1 MSLDHH
7 GPHLRSRPPSLI
19 YQLVMSVSTTLSLC
33 ISYSYYTAG
42 IADLADPLAG
52 INVDQAGQGGW
63 QMPSNSL
70 PSLALNPRASKLGG
84 GSAKPKLSLSGFGT
98 PASSPSPHPAPLQT
112 SIPPAI
118 TARRPALLNAP
129 SAASMTPS
137 RGSDTPSLK
146 LAIPGLGLGGL
157 GGGAGFTGGHDY
169 PEEEDFSD
177 LATPMAG
184 DGEDRNPTIMARGNH
199 DDGESSYGYGLVNNG
214 LGNNGDRMTAM
225 TQDIR
230 QALAHRSRFD
240 PTPPPFHHHNSAPTP
255 IGVVRSRPN
264 SRSNSTAGSR
274 RGSGAAT
281 PQMDDLASLQN
292 LSISNGSGDM
302 CRSDSQSS
310 IGTKGEGI
318 PIINPED
325 LTLVKRLGEGAGGSV
340 DMVRD
345 KNGRVMAKKV
355 GLPLCYQG
363 SD

>member
-1 MSLDHH
+1 
-7 GPHLRSRPPSLI
+7 
-19 YQLVMSVSTTLSLC
+19 
-33 ISYSYYTAG
+33 
-42 IADLADPLAG
+42 
-52 INVDQAGQGGW
+52 
-63 QMPSNSL
+63 
-70 PSLALNPRASKLGG
+70 
-84 GSAKPKLSLSGFGT
+84 
-98 PASSPSPHPAPLQT
+98 
-112 SIPPAI
+112 
-118 TARRPALLNAP
+118 
-129 SAASMTPS
+129 MTPS
-137 RGSDTPSLK
+137 RGSGTPSLK

-225 TQDIR
+225 THDIR

-240 PTPPPFHHHNSAPTP
+240 PTPPPFNHHNSAPMP
-255 IGVVRSRPN
+255 AGVIRSRPS

-274 RGSGAAT
+274 RGSGVAT
-281 PQMDDLASLQN
+281 PQMDDLAALQY
-292 LSISNGSGDM
+292 LSIAPNGRQSGEM
-302 CRSDSQSS
+302 SRTDSQDGSA
-310 IGTKGEGI
+310 TEAQGEGI

-340 DMVRD
+340 DLVRD

-355 GLPLCYQG
+355 SQGLTT
-363 SD
+363 